1 MPDIP
6 RGWRLVAAVFAVC
19 LLAGMVGPGTASAQ
33 ELRPSLKVPTV
44 IASVA
49 AAADWASTY
58 HAMTN
63 YHVRET
69 NFLLQGLQGSPGKLV
84 TAGAAIDVATF
95 AAWNTMIGP
104 RHPKVAVCR
113 HVGHGRLSDVPRRPQ
128 PPQRT
133 AGASPH
139 SLTL

>member
-6 RGWRLVAAVFAVC
+6 RGWRLVAAVFVVC
-19 LLAGMVGPGTASAQ
+19 LLAGMIEPGTASAQ

-49 AAADWASTY
+49 AAADWFSTY

-69 NFLLQGLQGSPGKLV
+69 NVLLQGFQGSPGKTV
-84 TAGAAIDVATF
+84 AAGAAIDVATF
-95 AAWNTMIGP
+95 TAWNTMIGP
-104 RHPKVAVCR
+104 RHPKVAVAGMWAMAGFR
-113 HVGHGRLSDVPRRPQ
+113 AFLVVHNMRNEQRALRRTP
-128 PPQRT
+128 
-133 AGASPH
+133 
-139 SLTL
+139 

>member
-19 LLAGMVGPGTASAQ
+19 LLGGMIKPGTASAQ

-69 NFLLQGLQGSPGKLV
+69 NVLLQGLQGSPCKLV

-95 AAWNTMIGP
+95 AAWNTIIGP
-104 RHPKVAVCR
+104 RHPKVAVAGMWAMAGFR
-113 HVGHGRLSDVPRRPQ
+113 TFLVVHNLRNEQRSLRRT
-128 PPQRT
+128 R
-133 AGASPH
+133 
-139 SLTL
+139 